1 MPTCCASESTVPLGT
16 RRLRLGWIIW
26 IVVAIGIAVAVLS
39 SRGSGSPDSQ
49 AAVITSEV
57 TTTVALLVPSTT
69 APTFIIPADTE
80 PAESGPPVT
89 DDGLNPFGGDSP
101 EDKRM
106 PDLICM
112 NLQAAQDEIQDHGVF
127 FSKSVDATGK
137 GRRQIL
143 DRNWIVVDQQP
154 KAGDKIGEGDA
165 VLSVVKTDE
174 PNDCP

>member
-1 MPTCCASESTVPLGT
+1 MVRLAT
-16 RRLRLGWIIW
+16 RRFPLGWI
-26 IVVAIGIAVAVLS
+26 VAALVAGGIAVAFLS
-39 SRGSGSPDSQ
+39 ARDGGSEDSGNSQ
-49 AAVITSEV
+49 ATPVSTGNA
-57 TTTVALLVPSTT
+57 TTTAAAAPSTT
-69 APTFIIPADTE
+69 APTYIIPADT
-80 PAESGPPVT
+80 SPPTT
-89 DDGLNPFGGDSP
+89 DDGLNPLGGNSP

-106 PDLICM
+106 PDVICM

-143 DRNWIVVDQQP
+143 DRNWIVVDQRPQ
-154 KAGDKIGEGDA
+154 AGDKIGEGDA

>member
-1 MPTCCASESTVPLGT
+1 MVRLAT
-16 RRLRLGWIIW
+16 RRFPLGWI
-26 IVVAIGIAVAVLS
+26 VAALIAGGIAVAFLS
-39 SRGSGSPDSQ
+39 GRDGGSEDSQ
-49 AAVITSEV
+49 TTAVSTADV
-57 TTTVALLVPSTT
+57 TTTAAPTTSTT
-69 APTFIIPADTE
+69 APTYIIPADT
-80 PAESGPPVT
+80 SPPTT
-89 DDGLNPFGGDSP
+89 DDGLNPLGGNSP

-106 PDLICM
+106 PDVICM

-127 FSKSVDATGK
+127 FSRSVDATGK

-143 DRNWIVVDQQP
+143 DRNWIVVDQDP